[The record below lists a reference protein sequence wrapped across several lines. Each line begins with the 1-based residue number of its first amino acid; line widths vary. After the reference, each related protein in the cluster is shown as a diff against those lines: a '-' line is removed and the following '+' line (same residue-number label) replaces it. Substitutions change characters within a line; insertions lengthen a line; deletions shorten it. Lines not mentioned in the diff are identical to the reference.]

1 MTAFIPPKP
10 ECVAEKPGLLA
21 RIRAAVS
28 SSLALF
34 QSGSYGGL
42 GVSRF
47 SIPTA
52 PRLERRWLYTVRDPA
67 HVREMLVARPKDF
80 PKSVMMGSMLKS
92 LTGESIFTTNGD
104 VWRRQRDLIDPA
116 LEQARIK
123 ESFSRMRDA
132 ADAALIDLDRRASR
146 DGVVFI
152 DDAMTHFTADVIFRT
167 LFSEP
172 MDPRSG
178 RQAFAAFET
187 FQKLAYAHGMVRL
200 SGLPTFVFPGSL
212 PAIFAAWRIRRV
224 MWKPLKRRL
233 DHYRAGGA
241 PGDDILGALL
251 RVGAESGCGGFRPR
265 ELLDQVCMLF
275 LAGHETSASAIAWAF
290 YLLANSPEDLE
301 RVRQEVADAAGDDPL
316 EFQSLRRLDFTR
328 DVFREAMRLYPPVAF
343 VARDTVQCE
352 HLGNR
357 KVDPKSVIFI
367 APWLMHRN
375 SLLWEGA
382 DEFRPCRFAT
392 PEGRTAMKSAFMPFS
407 MGERVCPGAAFALQE
422 GVMMLAMAVRCF
434 DLSPAEGAD
443 PIPYAKL
450 TLNSANGIR
459 IVMRRRSQKNA
470 A

>member
-1 MTAFIPPKP
+1 MPGFVPPKP
-10 ECVAEKPGLLA
+10 RSLSEKPGLIA
-21 RIRAAVS
+21 RIRASVG

-67 HVREMLVARPKDF
+67 HVREMLVGRPKDF

-92 LTGESIFTTNGD
+92 LTGESIFTTNGE

-123 ESFSRMRDA
+123 ESFERMRQA
-132 ADAALIDLDRRASR
+132 ADAAVTDLDRRAAR

-172 MDPRSG
+172 IDARSG
-178 RQAFAAFET
+178 RRAFAAFET

-233 DHYRAGGA
+233 DAHRAGA
-241 PGDDILGALL
+241 PPRDDILGALL

-290 YLLANSPEDLE
+290 YLLANSPEDQA
-301 RVRQEVADAAGDDPL
+301 RVRQEVEAAAGDAPL
-316 EFQSLRRLDFTR
+316 EFSNLRRLDFTR

-352 HLGNR
+352 HMGSR
-357 KVDPKSVIFI
+357 EVDPNSVIFI

-375 SLLWEGA
+375 SLLWEAA

-392 PEGRTAMKSAFMPFS
+392 PEGKAAMKTAFMPFS

-422 GVMMLAMAVRCF
+422 GVMMLAMAVRAF
-434 DLSPAEGAD
+434 DLAPVAGAD
-443 PIPYAKL
+443 PVPYAKL

-459 IVMRRRSQKNA
+459 IHMRRRAEK
-470 A
+470 